1 MLLSIFQRLI
11 KPIFGSLER
20 EEMKKFLRMGV
31 TFALV
36 IGSYW
41 TMRVLKKVLFI
52 KLIGPGPIRWAKIVS
67 IIVLFP
73 SLMLYT
79 KLIEK
84 YPARKV
90 FSILAAG
97 YALVLALFGMLFFF
111 FQLPTDI
118 IAQQIGWAKFGT
130 NVLGFSW
137 YVFVESF
144 GSLMVALFWAI
155 AASITSPDSAK
166 KGFSLIYALGQVGG
180 ILMPMGISRLPGL
193 FDIETDWIQVASLA
207 LFVFAIIFTMRWFFS
222 ATPKELLTHGY
233 QATDEKKVE
242 AEQEPGFF
250 EGLRIMLSSKYL
262 LGTFFVI
269 GFFEVIVTVFDWNF
283 DVIAAQTLHGQ
294 ALSQYLAAY
303 ASYVTA
309 ATLVCLLLGISNITR
324 YLGVPV
330 ALALVPLAIGGAIT
344 GFLTYGTL
352 AFFFW
357 LMVGSKALGY
367 ALQGPALKQLYIP
380 LSHDA
385 RFKSQAWIETF
396 GSRLSKASGE
406 GLNLLLTPIAAG
418 LFGYGIVA
426 VWLFI
431 ALFLGK
437 TYNTAIKEKK
447 LVC

>member
-1 MLLSIFQRLI
+1 MLLSLFQTII
-11 KPIFGSLER
+11 KPIFGTFER
-20 EEMKKFLRMGV
+20 EELKKFLRMGV
-31 TFALV
+31 TFALI

-41 TMRVLKKVLFI
+41 TMRVLKKVLFL
-52 KLIGPGPIRWAKIVS
+52 KLIGPGPVRWAKLVS
-67 IIVLFP
+67 IVVLFP
-73 SLMLYT
+73 ALIIYT

-84 YPARKV
+84 YPAKKV
-90 FSILAAG
+90 FSILAVG
-97 YALVLALFGMLFFF
+97 YGIMLATFGTLFYFY
-111 FQLPTDI
+111 QLPEAI
-118 IAQQIGWAKFGT
+118 LAQQVGMAKLGT

-144 GSLMVALFWAI
+144 GSLVVALFWAI

-166 KGFSLIYALGQVGG
+166 KGFSLIYAIGQVGG
-180 ILMPMGISRLPGL
+180 ILMPYGISQLPTL
-193 FDIETDWIQVASLA
+193 FNIETDWIQVASLSI
-207 LFVFAIIFTMRWFFS
+207 FVFALIFTMKWFFS
-222 ATPKELLTHGY
+222 ATPKELLTHAY
-233 QATDEKKVE
+233 HATDEKKVE

-250 EGLRIMLSSKYL
+250 EGLRILISSNYL
-262 LGTFFVI
+262 LGIFFVI
-269 GFFEVIVTVFDWNF
+269 SFFEVIVTVFDWNF
-283 DVIAAQTLHGQ
+283 DVIAHASLHGQ

-303 ASYVTA
+303 GSYVNA
-309 ATLVCLLLGISNITR
+309 ATLVCLLLGVSNITR

-418 LFGYGIVA
+418 MMGYGIVA
-426 VWLFI
+426 IWLFI

-437 TYNTAIKEKK
+437 TYNKAIKDNK